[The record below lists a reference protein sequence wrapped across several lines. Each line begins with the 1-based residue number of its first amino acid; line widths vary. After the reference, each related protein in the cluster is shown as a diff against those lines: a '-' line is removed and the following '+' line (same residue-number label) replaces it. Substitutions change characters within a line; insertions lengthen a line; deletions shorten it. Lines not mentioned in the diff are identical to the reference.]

1 MATSQKRTRRLA
13 SALVIAGSGL
23 IAAALVIFVYTF
35 YPVIQAELAFSL
47 RSALPTQSSPPVTP
61 VDESFG
67 IVIPKLG
74 ANARIVPNVNP
85 YDSSVYQQALT
96 QGVAHAVGTVFPGSV
111 GNVFLF
117 SHSSV
122 NFYEANRYNS
132 IFYLLYKLE
141 TGDKIDLY
149 YKGEKFVYRVTEKK
163 TVDPKDVSYL
173 TNQTTKKTVTLMTC
187 WPPGTTSQRLLV
199 IGELTPPR

>member
-1 MATSQKRTRRLA
+1 MG
-13 SALVIAGSGL
+13 GSGL
-23 IAAALVIFVYTF
+23 IAAAFVILLYTF
-35 YPVIQAELAFSL
+35 YPVVGAEVAYSVRLAVRPKSI
-47 RSALPTQSSPPVTP
+47 TP
-61 VDESFG
+61 IDEAFG

-74 ANARIVPNVNP
+74 ANARIIPNIDP
-85 YDSSVYQQALT
+85 YDSAVYQKALT
-96 QGVAHAVGTVFPGSV
+96 QGVAHATGTVFPGSV

-141 TGDKIDLY
+141 IGDEINLY

-163 TVDPKDVSYL
+163 TVNPKDVSYL
-173 TNQTTKKTVTLMTC
+173 TGQTTKKVVTLMTC
-187 WPPGTTSQRLLV
+187 WPPGTTTKRLLV
-199 IGELTPPR
+199 IAELTGQK

>member
-23 IAAALVIFVYTF
+23 IATSLVIFLYTF
-35 YPVIQAELAFSL
+35 YPVVGAEVAYSV
-47 RSALPTQSSPPVTP
+47 RQNLPPKSITP
-61 VDESFG
+61 VDEAFG

-74 ANARIVPNVNP
+74 ANARIIPNVNP

-96 QGVAHAVGTVFPGSV
+96 QGVAHATGTVFPGRV

-141 TGDKIDLY
+141 IGDEINLY

-163 TVDPKDVSYL
+163 TVNPKDVSYL
-173 TNQTTKKTVTLMTC
+173 TGQTTKKVVTLMTC
-187 WPPGTTSQRLLV
+187 WPPGTTTKRLLV
-199 IGELTPPR
+199 IAELTGQK